1 MKYFYFPRPETLPA
15 SAFHFQPDSLPAPI
29 VGQPDT
35 HSSGRHGVS
44 FTIPDGVPDQNGANL
59 TGPPTWSPKL
69 IRGRLVLNGDDC
81 QLLVDDVTY
90 TEDKV
95 CPDPVP
101 PIPPQPPLAKDPFG
115 IIKAVYAGGH
125 YDLSTKAGCGT
136 FNEDCVTALHTAHST
151 KWGHIQK
158 FPPQNHWPEEPYV
171 PGGKVHAVDAN
182 MLLTDAPD
190 GTKAGIYDIVFDSES
205 PNAQPAFNFKGA
217 PDPLLWY
224 YPAK

>member
-1 MKYFYFPRPETLPA
+1 MNKVFFFPTPLDLAPLTL
-15 SAFHFQPDSLPAPI
+15 QPDSLAVPIPAH
-29 VGQPDT
+29 PDL
-35 HSSGRHGVS
+35 HSTGRPGVS
-44 FTIPDGVPDQNGANL
+44 FTIPDGVPDSNGAAL
-59 TGPPTWSPKL
+59 RGPATFAPSE
-69 IRGRLVLNGDDC
+69 IRGILILNGVDSF
-81 QLLVDDVTY
+81 LRVDDIHFVK
-90 TEDKV
+90 EKV
-95 CPDPVP
+95 CPDPTPVP
-101 PIPPQPPLAKDPFG
+101 PTPPTATDPFS
-115 IIKAVYAGGH
+115 IIKAVYAAGH
-125 YDLSTKAGCGT
+125 YDLSTKDGCGR
-136 FNEDCVTALHTAHST
+136 FNEDCVTALHQRHSD

-158 FPPQNHWPEEPYV
+158 FPPQNHYPEQPYV